1 MLCMLVCIREH
12 ASKWVIGY
20 GSQLGL
26 QGYFSSVVTPCFFTD
41 ALLDELP
48 PALSPP
54 APSADTAAGP
64 LPPLAHRVAA
74 AFPRVLTENRSQV
87 PCLEQTCVVPG
98 E

>member
-1 MLCMLVCIREH
+1 MLVLMCRIREH

-20 GSQLGL
+20 GSQLGRT
-26 QGYFSSVVTPCFFTD
+26 GDYSSVVTPCFFTD
-41 ALLDELP
+41 ALVEKLP